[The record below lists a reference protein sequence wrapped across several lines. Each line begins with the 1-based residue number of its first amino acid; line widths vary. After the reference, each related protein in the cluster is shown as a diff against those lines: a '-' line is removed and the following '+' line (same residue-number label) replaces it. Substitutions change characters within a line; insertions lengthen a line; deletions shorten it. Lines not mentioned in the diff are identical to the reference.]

1 MAILK
6 SEIRNKF
13 TNIPNSIIQENELSD
28 GDFRLLIYLYSLPD
42 GWKINQG
49 YLGQKLRCNRRNV
62 NAKLSRIKEAGY
74 LEIIPKKNDKTT
86 DYIYLLKE
94 KSDVSSSDVSVNDVS
109 SSDVSVNDSYINTN
123 IINTKEI
130 NNNYNNNINSLNN
143 SSSCFDFFQSNFI
156 NATPYEFSVIETLVE
171 AYGNGLVL
179 EALKKSLEAGKRNL
193 NYTKGTLKNWK
204 RDGIKTLEEI
214 KEASQS
220 KVTKSEDGTFKIN

>member
-49 YLGQKLRCNRRNV
+49 YLGQKLGCNRRNI
-62 NAKLSRIKEAGY
+62 NAKLSRIKDAGY

-86 DYIYLLKE
+86 DYIYLLKA
-94 KSDVSSSDVSVNDVS
+94 KRGVSINDVS
-109 SSDVSVNDSYINTN
+109 SSDVSVNDSYINNN

-171 AYGNGLVL
+171 TYGNGLVL

-204 RDGIKTLEEI
+204 RDGIKILEEI
-214 KEASQS
+214 KETSKS
-220 KVTKSEDGTFKIN
+220 KVTKSEDGSFKIN